1 MFFFILFGFFKVCG
15 DCHGRWSW
23 HHLAKL
29 LTISF
34 YSPRCVLCRNI
45 PSVNTEHEYSLLSAT
60 TASVS
65 TTVGILPSPAT
76 PRFSVPT
83 PRTPR
88 TPRGINAAS
97 SGQGSVKQDGT
108 ELSSPASTPST
119 SLPLSSVEPL
129 ARRGPSLPEAHSL
142 YTVLLLS
149 DSVLN
154 VFKDRNFDSCCI
166 CACNMNVKGA
176 DVGVYIPDSTCEDQ
190 YRCMCGFSAIVNRL
204 LSHGTGLFLEDELDI
219 FGRTSEVG
227 RAAERRL
234 ALCRR
239 DPTMG
244 NPKAK
249 KTQDVSLA
257 SPSFMVLLQEQ
268 CSQPISSLAS
278 LHLPLR
284 CSCHGRKGALL
295 QSWMSEKQW
304 ADGNDACVDCYNALE
319 QGLLYV
325 DNPTGGKVDSTVV
338 RSTAFHSWHQTN
350 GRKQT
355 FIWSDERQRIRLL

>member
-1 MFFFILFGFFKVCG
+1 M
-15 DCHGRWSW
+15 
-23 HHLAKL
+23 
-29 LTISF
+29 
-34 YSPRCVLCRNI
+34 
-45 PSVNTEHEYSLLSAT
+45 PSVNTLPDQDYGQMSAT

-65 TTVGILPSPAT
+65 TTAGILPSPAT

-119 SLPLSSVEPL
+119 SIPLSSVEPL
-129 ARRGPSLPEAHSL
+129 ARPGPSLPEAHSL
-142 YTVLLLS
+142 FAILLLS

-190 YRCMCGFSAIVNRL
+190 YRCMCGFSAIVNRRL
-204 LSHGTGLFLEDELDI
+204 AQGTGLFLEDELDI

-244 NPKAK
+244 DPRAK
-249 KTQDVSLA
+249 KTQESSPA
-257 SPSFMVLLQEQ
+257 SSSVMILLQEQ
-268 CSQPISSLAS
+268 CSQPISSLTS
-278 LHLPLR
+278 LHLPLS

-304 ADGNDACVDCYNALE
+304 ADESDACVECYNALE
-319 QGLLYV
+319 QGLQYV
-325 DNPTGGKVDSTVV
+325 DNPIGGKVDQAVV
-338 RSTAFHSWHQTN
+338 RSTALHSWPHTN
-350 GRKQT
+350 GKNEHELLSSLLNKSLYTT
-355 FIWSDERQRIRLL
+355 FYRFWEGDVNEYLEQVVFLV

>member
-1 MFFFILFGFFKVCG
+1 
-15 DCHGRWSW
+15 
-23 HHLAKL
+23 
-29 LTISF
+29 
-34 YSPRCVLCRNI
+34 
-45 PSVNTEHEYSLLSAT
+45 
-60 TASVS
+60 
-65 TTVGILPSPAT
+65 
-76 PRFSVPT
+76 
-83 PRTPR
+83 
-88 TPRGINAAS
+88 
-97 SGQGSVKQDGT
+97 
-108 ELSSPASTPST
+108 
-119 SLPLSSVEPL
+119 
-129 ARRGPSLPEAHSL
+129 
-142 YTVLLLS
+142 
-149 DSVLN
+149 
-154 VFKDRNFDSCCI
+154 
-166 CACNMNVKGA
+166 MNVKGA

-244 NPKAK
+244 YPKAK

-268 CSQPISSLAS
+268 CSQPMSSLAS

-338 RSTAFHSWHQTN
+338 RSTAFHSWPQTN
-350 GRKQT
+350 GKKHTSSFRNRNA
-355 FIWSDERQRIRLL
+355 RQSVYYSFGISMDAAHSSHICSRLN